1 MMLGLLL
8 DLKVQQ
14 DQQVRKEFGRT
25 QRFLPQQIQ
34 VMLGLTQKLV
44 RLSYTMT
51 TIGLKLVQ
59 PPLDLQDLKVLPALQ
74 DLPVHKVFK
83 DRQDLRVLV
92 QLVVLI

>member
-1 MMLGLLL
+1 MMLDLLL
-8 DLKVQQ
+8 VRKVQQ

-51 TIGLKLVQ
+51 TTGLKSVQ
-59 PPLDLQDLKVLPALQ
+59 LLLDLLDLKVLPALQ
-74 DLPVHKVFK
+74 DLPVHKVSK
-83 DRQDLRVLV
+83 DQQVL
-92 QLVVLI
+92 LVLEQPEVLT